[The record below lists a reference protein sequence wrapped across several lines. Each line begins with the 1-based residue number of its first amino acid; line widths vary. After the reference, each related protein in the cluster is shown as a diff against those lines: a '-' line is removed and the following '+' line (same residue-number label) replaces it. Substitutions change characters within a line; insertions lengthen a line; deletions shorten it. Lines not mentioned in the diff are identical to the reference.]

1 MSFSSLRLSGLSL
14 AVLLSA
20 CTVAPLHGPAAT
32 DPATGQALGLQ
43 SLAGRIAVVEADSR
57 TDQIVRNRLLF
68 ALNGGATVREP
79 LYELGLAVSASDA
92 GVSIESG
99 TGVPTASVYRMQ
111 ATYTLYRM
119 PDRTVVA
126 TGTRSV
132 TAPYDRSDQLFAAQR
147 ALIDARENA
156 GRVLADQ
163 IATAVSPALRDGLA
177 GGRSSA
183 VAAALPP
190 R

>member
-1 MSFSSLRLSGLSL
+1 MSFSSLRLSGLAL
-14 AVLLSA
+14 VAALSA
-20 CTVAPLHGPAAT
+20 CTVAPLHGPAAV
-32 DPATGQALGLQ
+32 DPASGQPLGLQ
-43 SLAGRIAVVEADSR
+43 SLAGRVAVVQADTR

-68 ALNGGATVREP
+68 RLNGGSSVREP
-79 LYELGLAVSASDA
+79 LYELGLAVSASDQ

-99 TGVPTASVYRMQ
+99 TGVPTASVYRIQ

-119 PDRTVVA
+119 PDRAVLA
-126 TGTRSV
+126 TGTRTV

-156 GRVLADQ
+156 GQTLADQ
-163 IATAVSPALRDGLA
+163 IAVAVGPALRDELTP
-177 GGRSSA
+177 GRSPA
-183 VAAALPP
+183 VAAALP